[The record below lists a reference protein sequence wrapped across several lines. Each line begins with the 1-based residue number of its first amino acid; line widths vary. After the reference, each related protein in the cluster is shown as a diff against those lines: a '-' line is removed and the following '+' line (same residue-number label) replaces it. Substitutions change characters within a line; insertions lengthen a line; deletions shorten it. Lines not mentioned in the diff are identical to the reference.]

1 MSFQRFSSG
10 LTDIAKPPRHSCAG
24 LAPYSKTFDD
34 HFDIFSAQ
42 LGPVLEGNCGD
53 LQGLDSDTKSRCA
66 PFHGMKNQPEFWGL
80 RVRLIRNIWE
90 YGADN
95 LQAYSQAHMM
105 DEEFSHVC
113 RLTPC
118 FWQHPP
124 GIKVKSA
131 CTATGKLCAMK
142 PNMQLVVQLYVK
154 PWTLNFQNAGLALV
168 FNAGHML
175 RRRNRSAVQ
184 LCQAEIFISHC
195 WNEAFDDFYK
205 TVYHSVCI
213 DKTVWVCSFALWQ
226 HGDIAKHLKSVE
238 TSPFARA
245 MKSAS
250 KVLAI
255 TDSSTE
261 LLERSWCVLEA
272 KLAQEWNKPYT
283 ISLPSNTD
291 TRLWHDVVA
300 KVETVNLEDCEAT
313 IKEDKEAIL
322 AYAREH
328 SGGIEAVNHTVRSVA
343 RSALRSAEMM
353 AAAKTGNI
361 ERLLGLGDELQSLRS
376 FRGRTVHHILA
387 RYGHIA
393 ALLEIRERFGDAI
406 PLGAIDDNGLTPLMV
421 AAQSRAPG
429 SVKALI
435 ALRAEVDTSDQ
446 DGLTAL
452 SHAASIGDCATVSF
466 LSEVGATISV
476 QGNYRCAW
484 GVTPAGIACREGHV
498 QVLREL
504 IRASAPIHEKD
515 VPLLHIA
522 ALHQRP
528 QIVAL
533 LLAAKADVDSR
544 MNSYHMRTPLMMA
557 LESGCLASAGLL
569 LAARADASAQD
580 DTLMSCLDFCSWGR
594 DEEDII
600 LENILLQS
608 VVAHSKQ
615 IASVQIE
622 PSQGDADSLECA
634 SPNRM
639 HNQCCTAQ

>member
-1 MSFQRFSSG
+1 MSVHRFSSG
-10 LTDIAKPPRHSCAG
+10 LTERAKPRRHSCAG
-24 LAPYSKTFDD
+24 LAAFSKTFDD

-42 LGPVLEGNCGD
+42 LGPVLEGSCGSSH
-53 LQGLDSDTKSRCA
+53 GLDADTKSRCA
-66 PFHGMKNQPEFWGL
+66 PFPGMKKQPEFWGL
-80 RVRLIRNIWE
+80 RVRLICNIWE
-90 YGADN
+90 YGAEN

-118 FWQHPP
+118 FWEHPL

-131 CTATGKLCAMK
+131 CTAKGKLCAMK

-154 PWTLNFQNAGLALV
+154 PWTLKFHNAGLALV

-175 RRRNRSAVQ
+175 RRRNRSVEQ

-195 WNEAFDDFYK
+195 WNEAFEDFYK
-205 TVYHSVCI
+205 TICNSVCI

-226 HGDIAKHLKSVE
+226 HGDIAKHLKNVE
-238 TSPFARA
+238 DSPFARA

-255 TDSSTE
+255 TESSTE

-291 TRLWHDVVA
+291 TRLWHDVVD
-300 KVETVNLEDCEAT
+300 KVESINLEDCEAT
-313 IKEDKEAIL
+313 VQEDKEAIL
-322 AYAREH
+322 VYAREH

-343 RSALRSAEMM
+343 RAALRSAEMM
-353 AAAKTGNI
+353 AAAKTGDI
-361 ERLLGLGDELQSLRS
+361 KRLLDLGDELQTLRS

-393 ALLEIRERFGDAI
+393 ALLEIRHKFGDGI
-406 PLGAIDDNGLTPLMV
+406 PLDARDDNGMTPLMV

-435 ALRAEVDTSDQ
+435 ALRAEVDITDK

-466 LSEVGATISV
+466 LSKVGANISV
-476 QGNYRCAW
+476 QGDYRCTS

-522 ALHQRP
+522 ALNQKP

-533 LLAAKADVDSR
+533 LLATKAYVDSR
-544 MNSYHMRTPLMMA
+544 MSSYHMRTPLMLA

-580 DTLMSCLDFCSWGR
+580 DTLMSCFDLCSWGR
-594 DEEDII
+594 DEDDII

-608 VVAHSKQ
+608 GAGDST
-615 IASVQIE
+615 S
-622 PSQGDADSLECA
+622 GDAGSLECA
-634 SPNRM
+634 SPESM
-639 HNQCCTAQ
+639 PNQCCTLQ